1 MIWQGIKF
9 AWQTWRNKRREER
22 WSKMSTE
29 VDVKLWKP
37 KVSASKAAKAVAL
50 PVGVG
55 MAVVGL
61 LRVIFEDRWPLSAAQ
76 DIWLAGAIVT
86 TISSAIGYFRD
97 KKNHHGGGVFHTLT
111 PEEQI
116 AQSRG
121 LAKMHDLAVAKRK
134 GNADANK
141 SEVD

>member
-22 WSKMSTE
+22 WVKKMSTE
-29 VDVKLWKP
+29 VRLWDAKT
-37 KVSASKAAKAVAL
+37 SASKAAKGVAL

-61 LRVIFEDRWPLSAAQ
+61 LRVIFGEKWPLSAAQ

-121 LAKMHDLAVAKRK
+121 LAKMHDLAVANRK
-134 GNADANK
+134 EKADANK